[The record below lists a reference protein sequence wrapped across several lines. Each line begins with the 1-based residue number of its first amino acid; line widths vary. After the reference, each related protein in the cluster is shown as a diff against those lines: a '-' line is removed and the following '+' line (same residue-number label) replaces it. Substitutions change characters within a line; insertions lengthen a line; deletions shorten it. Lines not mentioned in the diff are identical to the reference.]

1 MFCFPQKSYET
12 LTNER
17 IQYAPDG
24 SSYVTHQMVM
34 EKAYVEELLGVF
46 AETWERKLSLT
57 SAVMAS
63 KLAPVAGGA
72 TIDDKNDEQL
82 VNAHEIEDYV
92 MNAES
97 DGEDTTGG
105 WRDTDDFV
113 RRKMNRRRRGLS
125 MFEAWPEDKG
135 SEKMKR
141 RNSADPRRAGAF
153 AKGIPEGVAEGVAD
167 GGAEVGAELGA
178 EANTAV
184 HINAVPRPMPAWAAA
199 VLASLPPDKLTL
211 GFSGAF
217 IFIISTWAIRRMTSC
232 FLTEYA
238 AYASWVAAKHPESVE
253 LAPTR
258 RWSRHPLGPVIG
270 SLGVRAQRMLNG
282 NGLCCPG
289 AGVVRWMKLFGYQY
303 AGFEIGHVP
312 ACGLDLPRHR
322 DSYGL

>member
-1 MFCFPQKSYET
+1 VFCFPQKSYET

-63 KLAPVAGGA
+63 KLAPVGGGA
-72 TIDDKNDEQL
+72 SIDDKNDEQL

-113 RRKMNRRRRGLS
+113 RRKMNRRRRGLA

-135 SEKMKR
+135 SGKMKR

-153 AKGIPEGVAEGVAD
+153 AKGIPEGVAD

-217 IFIISTWAIRRMTSC
+217 IFISIWAIGMTSC
-232 FLTEYA
+232 FFTEYA

-253 LAPTR
+253 VAPTR

-270 SLGVRAQRMLNG
+270 SLGVRLQRMLNG

-289 AGVVRWMKLFGYQY
+289 AGVVKWMKLFGYQY

-312 ACGLDLPRHR
+312 SCGLDLPRHR

>member
-1 MFCFPQKSYET
+1 
-12 LTNER
+12 
-17 IQYAPDG
+17 
-24 SSYVTHQMVM
+24 
-34 EKAYVEELLGVF
+34 
-46 AETWERKLSLT
+46 
-57 SAVMAS
+57 
-63 KLAPVAGGA
+63 
-72 TIDDKNDEQL
+72 

-113 RRKMNRRRRGLS
+113 RRKMNRRRRGLA
-125 MFEAWPEDKG
+125 MFEAWPEDKKSSG
-135 SEKMKR
+135 KMKR

-153 AKGIPEGVAEGVAD
+153 AKGIPEGVPEV
-167 GGAEVGAELGA
+167 GAEVGAELGA

-217 IFIISTWAIRRMTSC
+217 IFISTWAIRMTSC

-270 SLGVRAQRMLNG
+270 SLGVRAQRVLNG

-289 AGVVRWMKLFGYQY
+289 AGVVKWMKLFGYQY

-312 ACGLDLPRHR
+312 SCGLDLPRHR

>member
-72 TIDDKNDEQL
+72 SIDDKNDERQPSL
-82 VNAHEIEDYV
+82 ESIDEDDVVNGVD
-92 MNAES
+92 

-113 RRKMNRRRRGLS
+113 RRRRGLA

-153 AKGIPEGVAEGVAD
+153 AKGIPEGVAD

-217 IFIISTWAIRRMTSC
+217 SFYFHMGNWTDIMFFNRIRR
-232 FLTEYA
+232 LRL
-238 AYASWVAAKHPESVE
+238 VG
-253 LAPTR
+253 R
-258 RWSRHPLGPVIG
+258 G
-270 SLGVRAQRMLNG
+270 
-282 NGLCCPG
+282 
-289 AGVVRWMKLFGYQY
+289 
-303 AGFEIGHVP
+303 
-312 ACGLDLPRHR
+312 
-322 DSYGL
+322 

>member
-63 KLAPVAGGA
+63 KLAPVAGGKS
-72 TIDDKNDEQL
+72 IDDKNDEQL

-113 RRKMNRRRRGLS
+113 RRKMNRRRRGLA

-135 SEKMKR
+135 SGKMKR

-153 AKGIPEGVAEGVAD
+153 AKVVPEGVAEGVAD
-167 GGAEVGAELGA
+167 GGAELGA

-217 IFIISTWAIRRMTSC
+217 IFISTWAIRMTSC

-289 AGVVRWMKLFGYQY
+289 AGVVKWMKLFGYQY

-312 ACGLDLPRHR
+312 SCGLDLPRHR

>member
-1 MFCFPQKSYET
+1 M
-12 LTNER
+12 
-17 IQYAPDG
+17 
-24 SSYVTHQMVM
+24 THQMVM

-63 KLAPVAGGA
+63 KLAPVGGGA
-72 TIDDKNDEQL
+72 SIDDKNDEQL

-113 RRKMNRRRRGLS
+113 RRKMNRRRRGLA

-135 SEKMKR
+135 SGKMKR

-153 AKGIPEGVAEGVAD
+153 AKGIPEGVAD

-217 IFIISTWAIRRMTSC
+217 IFISIWAIGMTSC
-232 FLTEYA
+232 FFTEYA

-253 LAPTR
+253 VAPTR

-270 SLGVRAQRMLNG
+270 SLGVRLQRMLNG

-289 AGVVRWMKLFGYQY
+289 AGVVKWMKLFGYQY

-312 ACGLDLPRHR
+312 SCGLDLPRHR